1 MWVALDWAK
10 AHYDP
15 RILVAA
21 ERAVLERY
29 RPVARAVANN
39 VAPAH
44 GLDQPL
50 AEALAELALVKA
62 IRQCRAWDIHG
73 FELYAHAGY
82 WLDLEAIPAT
92 VGVLSSGE
100 RAYLLIAASIGLD
113 GSDGDSVTVNLSDAL
128 LSLGRQQLDLVLA
141 AVAHASGSHLD
152 NDVIVDEN
160 RVASF
165 VRLSSLYPWPEQ
177 S

>member
-1 MWVALDWAK
+1 MGQVGAAVECVAAIPRQRQYTASLPADQETWPQVWAALDWAK

-15 RILVAA
+15 RILDAA

-39 VAPAH
+39 AAPAH

-73 FELYAHAGY
+73 FELYAHAAVESE
-82 WLDLEAIPAT
+82 LRNNARPAP
-92 VGVLSSGE
+92 VPPP
-100 RAYLLIAASIGLD
+100 
-113 GSDGDSVTVNLSDAL
+113 
-128 LSLGRQQLDLVLA
+128 
-141 AVAHASGSHLD
+141 
-152 NDVIVDEN
+152 
-160 RVASF
+160 
-165 VRLSSLYPWPEQ
+165 RLRR
-177 S
+177 

>member
-1 MWVALDWAK
+1 MVNSVDAADDLLAWAEGM
-10 AHYDP
+10 YTTE
-15 RILVAA
+15 AA
-21 ERAVLERY
+21 V
-29 RPVARAVANN
+29 
-39 VAPAH
+39 
-44 GLDQPL
+44 
-50 AEALAELALVKA
+50 ELL
-62 IRQCRAWDIHG
+62 IRG
-73 FELYAHAGY
+73 FNGRFADVGYPWIQLNAKGGY

-100 RAYLLIAASIGLD
+100 RAYLLIAASIGLG

-128 LSLGRQQLDLVLA
+128 PSLGRQQLDLVLA